1 MNTSFY
7 RAEHIA
13 ALRRKNRI
21 WNAVFV
27 LVCLATLGLLV
38 SFILRRD
45 TLNASRMEWYATS
58 ALTLGGWAAIAIWD
72 CALRYNRALCEHE
85 ERILSSEE
93 DERVVRGHVT
103 LDKKRV
109 HISRSI
115 DVRGVRVR
123 TEEGAV
129 RLLVSGV
136 FSGALEKAAAQGELT
151 LHAKEGYVTGVE
163 R

>member
-115 DVRGVRVR
+115 DVRGVRVQT
-123 TEEGAV
+123 TEGPV
-129 RLLVSGV
+129 RLLVNEACAA
-136 FSGALEKAAAQGELT
+136 ALAKEAAQGELT
-151 LHAKEGYVTGVE
+151 VRAREGYVTEVE

>member
-45 TLNASRMEWYATS
+45 TLNASRMEWYATAS
-58 ALTLGGWAAIAIWD
+58 LTLGGWAAIAIWD
-72 CALRYNRALCEHE
+72 CALRYNRALREHE

-93 DERVVRGHVT
+93 DERVVRGLVT

-115 DVRGVRVR
+115 DVRGVRVQ
-123 TEEGAV
+123 TAEGPARALV
-129 RLLVSGV
+129 NAACAKELERL
-136 FSGALEKAAAQGELT
+136 AAQGELT
-151 LHAKEGYVTGVE
+151 LRVVEGYVTEVE